1 MFIPPTLDPVT
12 STINN
17 LLNRANEIP
26 AAAARLYMDLYDQI
40 WAPDTSPTDMN
51 TLLAAL
57 SDPTKLQT
65 VVDPSTGASSQLTAI
80 DALAAEGTWVVKWLQ
95 ATRPDIV
102 AAWPKNADGTKTRYI
117 NYGWDFDANGVALNP
132 TVWVQG
138 TI

>member
-1 MFIPPTLDPVT
+1 
-12 STINN
+12 
-17 LLNRANEIP
+17 
-26 AAAARLYMDLYDQI
+26 MDLYDQI